1 MLGGAERLT
10 CEGGNGFS
18 IVGRL
23 SVLAHPLHMAVW
35 EGVGSRVVL
44 PGLRSLPSHQP
55 PSTN

>member
-10 CEGGNGFS
+10 CEGGNGF

-23 SVLAHPLHMAVW
+23 SVLSHPLHMAGG